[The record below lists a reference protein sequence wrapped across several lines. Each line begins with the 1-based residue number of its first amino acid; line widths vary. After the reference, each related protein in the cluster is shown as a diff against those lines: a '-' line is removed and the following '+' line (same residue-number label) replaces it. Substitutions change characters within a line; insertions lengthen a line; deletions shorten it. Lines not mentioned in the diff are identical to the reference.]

1 MISVLLSCGEDQTPK
16 PMLIIS
22 KLVVTII
29 RWAETVAC
37 DGYFQPMIDYVNAKE
52 RQGVFFER
60 PTERIHLP
68 DPAESYM
75 KRHEAR

>member
-1 MISVLLSCGEDQTPK
+1 MIE
-16 PMLIIS
+16 
-22 KLVVTII
+22 
-29 RWAETVAC
+29 
-37 DGYFQPMIDYVNAKE
+37 YVKAKD

-75 KRHEAR
+75 TRHEARYL

>member
-1 MISVLLSCGEDQTPK
+1 MIE
-16 PMLIIS
+16 
-22 KLVVTII
+22 
-29 RWAETVAC
+29 
-37 DGYFQPMIDYVNAKE
+37 YVKAKE

-75 KRHEAR
+75 TRHKARYL